1 MSEELETEVLDIE
14 SYDKQALVLVE
25 QLGEL
30 IITDE
35 ASDLRVESIFNTAH
49 ENIKKIE
56 THMENQIKDAF
67 TKHRKLTT
75 LRKRL
80 TDGFEKVKAAAKAKR
95 LEWAIKNGFK
105 PKGAQT
111 RYKATV
117 KEGFIAWAA
126 ADVSRHKYLLANEKV
141 IGALVTALKHEHGLE
156 FVDVEEKIG

>member
-1 MSEELETEVLDIE
+1 MTEELETEVLDTE

-56 THMENQIKDAF
+56 THMETQVKDAF
-67 TKHRKLTT
+67 TKHRKLIT

-111 RYKATV
+111 RYKAII
-117 KEGFIAWAA
+117 KEGFKAWAA
-126 ADVSRHKYLLANEKV
+126 ADVSRHKYLQPNKKAVEAIV
-141 IGALVTALKHEHGLE
+141 AGLKHEHGLE
-156 FVDVEEKIG
+156 FVDVDEKIG